1 MEHLTGIRTDLIKL
15 RGTKSRQEVAKVLD
29 ITPQMLG
36 AIERGT
42 RTPSLFL
49 AKKIADYYATTVDH
63 IFFNHN
69 RHEMCLVSN
78 S

>member
-15 RGTKSRQEVAKVLD
+15 RGTKSRQEVAKALD

-42 RTPSLFL
+42 RTPSLLL

-69 RHEMCLVSN
+69 GHKLCLVSN

>member
-15 RGTKSRQEVAKVLD
+15 RGTKSRQEVAKALD

-49 AKKIADYYATTVDH
+49 AKKIADYYATTVDQ

-69 RHEMCLVSN
+69 RHETCLVCN

>member
-1 MEHLTGIRTDLIKL
+1 MTKSKLIFL
-15 RGTKSRQEVAKVLD
+15 RGNSPRSRIARQLG

-42 RTPSLFL
+42 REPSLAL
-49 AKKIADYYATTVDH
+49 AKKIADYYGVSIED
-63 IFFNHN
+63 IFFDELGN
-69 RHEMCLVSN
+69 EMCQKDSK

>member
-1 MEHLTGIRTDLIKL
+1 MEHLTSVRTDLIKL

-49 AKKIADYYATTVDH
+49 AKKIADYYATTVDR
-63 IFFNHN
+63 IFFNHSG
-69 RHEMCLVSN
+69 HEMCLASN